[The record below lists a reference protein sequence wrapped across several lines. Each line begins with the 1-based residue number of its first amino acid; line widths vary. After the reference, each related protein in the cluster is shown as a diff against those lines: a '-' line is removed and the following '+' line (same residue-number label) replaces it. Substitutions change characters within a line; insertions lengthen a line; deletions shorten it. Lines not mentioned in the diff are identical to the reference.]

1 MSSCVVGSGPAGVA
15 AAAALL
21 DRGESVTLL
30 DAGGELEPAVQAIV
44 DRLSAE
50 PHEAWSAAAL
60 ERLKGGLRYNAEG
73 APLKLAFG
81 SDYPYRDVEA
91 LQPAA
96 THGVDAYRALAAGGL
111 SQLWGASI
119 LPYAD
124 ADFEGWPVTAD
135 EMRPYY
141 VSVLGMTGLAGEED
155 ALSRLHPVY
164 VRPTTLAPGAQAR
177 FVLEHAARHAADL
190 ERRHVYVGRAR
201 LAVVQPNAS
210 GQSCVYC
217 GMCLY
222 GCPYGLI
229 YSAKSTLAT
238 RLTPCDR
245 FEYVAGVVV
254 HRVSEQADRVIIDAV
269 ARGSDEPRRFEA
281 RRVYL
286 AAGVFGSTAI
296 LLASLPDPP
305 RPVLLRQSDH
315 FLLPLLLRGFTG
327 RVASERLHTLSQVF
341 VEILDRSLSPHGV
354 HLQLYTYNDLYP
366 RVARDRLGP
375 LYPLVAPLVD
385 RLIDRLVMVKGYLHS
400 DDSAAIRASLDRR
413 SGRPVLRLEAVP
425 SRRSRRVIRGA
436 AALVRRSRACL
447 GARPIRLGLRVG
459 RPGSGAHVG
468 GSFPMRRRPAELE
481 SDLLGRPVGFERV
494 HVVDATVF
502 PTLPAAPPTLTIMAN
517 AFRIASESAAERS
530 VL

>member
-1 MSSCVVGSGPAGVA
+1 
-15 AAAALL
+15 
-21 DRGESVTLL
+21 
-30 DAGGELEPAVQAIV
+30 
-44 DRLSAE
+44 
-50 PHEAWSAAAL
+50 
-60 ERLKGGLRYNAEG
+60 
-73 APLKLAFG
+73 
-81 SDYPYRDVEA
+81 
-91 LQPAA
+91 
-96 THGVDAYRALAAGGL
+96 
-111 SQLWGASI
+111 
-119 LPYAD
+119 
-124 ADFEGWPVTAD
+124 
-135 EMRPYY
+135 
-141 VSVLGMTGLAGEED
+141 
-155 ALSRLHPVY
+155 
-164 VRPTTLAPGAQAR
+164 
-177 FVLEHAARHAADL
+177 
-190 ERRHVYVGRAR
+190 
-201 LAVVQPNAS
+201 
-210 GQSCVYC
+210 
-217 GMCLY
+217 
-222 GCPYGLI
+222 
-229 YSAKSTLAT
+229 
-238 RLTPCDR
+238 
-245 FEYVAGVVV
+245 
-254 HRVSEQADRVIIDAV
+254 
-269 ARGSDEPRRFEA
+269 
-281 RRVYL
+281 
-286 AAGVFGSTAI
+286 
-296 LLASLPDPP
+296 
-305 RPVLLRQSDH
+305 VLLRQSDH